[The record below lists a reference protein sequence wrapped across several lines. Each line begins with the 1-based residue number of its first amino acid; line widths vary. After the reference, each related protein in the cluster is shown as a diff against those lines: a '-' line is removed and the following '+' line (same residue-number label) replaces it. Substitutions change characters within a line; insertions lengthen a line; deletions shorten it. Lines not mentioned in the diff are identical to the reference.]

1 VTWIRLLCA
10 MIATIGLTACTPA
23 CQPAPDLEPRVT
35 CAGVRAL
42 RVGMSKSD
50 VIDLIGKGRAQGVT
64 SGGTDLWTYA
74 EGQFSLEFDA
84 QGTLLRATAGLSMMR
99 LTEHPTRVFL
109 LSTPGV
115 AGEEGDQFD
124 RFFRCR

>member
-1 VTWIRLLCA
+1 MNPTDNSILQARTTVLSANKLIRNTYMLLS
-10 MIATIGLTACTPA
+10 M
-23 CQPAPDLEPRVT
+23 
-35 CAGVRAL
+35 
-42 RVGMSKSD
+42 
-50 VIDLIGKGRAQGVT
+50 
-64 SGGTDLWTYA
+64 
-74 EGQFSLEFDA
+74 
-84 QGTLLRATAGLSMMR
+84 TLLFSAATAGLSMMR